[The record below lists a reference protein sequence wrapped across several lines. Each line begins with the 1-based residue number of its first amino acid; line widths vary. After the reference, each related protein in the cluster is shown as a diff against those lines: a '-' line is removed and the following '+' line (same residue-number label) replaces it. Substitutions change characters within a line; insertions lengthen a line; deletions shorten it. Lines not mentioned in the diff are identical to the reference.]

1 MEPVELQTD
10 RLMLRAVADA
20 DASAIV
26 DACND
31 PEILHYLPLPVP
43 YTVGDAR
50 SFIAASAQEWV
61 AGTRYGFG
69 FFVMDTGELAGTCSL
84 KPVTSGVLEV
94 GYWSAAQ
101 HRRKGLTTE
110 AVQRLC

>member
-20 DASAIV
+20 DAAAIV

-50 SFIAASAQEWV
+50 SFIAASA
-61 AGTRYGFG
+61 
-69 FFVMDTGELAGTCSL
+69 
-84 KPVTSGVLEV
+84 
-94 GYWSAAQ
+94 
-101 HRRKGLTTE
+101 
-110 AVQRLC
+110 

>member
-20 DASAIV
+20 DAAAIV

-43 YTVGDAR
+43 
-50 SFIAASAQEWV
+50 
-61 AGTRYGFG
+61 
-69 FFVMDTGELAGTCSL
+69 
-84 KPVTSGVLEV
+84 
-94 GYWSAAQ
+94 
-101 HRRKGLTTE
+101 
-110 AVQRLC
+110 